1 MMHPEEVLCHTGKN
15 KIHRPTFFFTFSDPY
30 MIEKVLFLG
39 QIFEMKILLDLH
51 VLRAPESK
59 NHIFSGWSVCVCV
72 PSA

>member
-51 VLRAPESK
+51 VLKALDSEKSY
-59 NHIFSGWSVCVCV
+59 F
-72 PSA
+72 